1 MFSGTLEQDPI
12 GYKVRGT
19 NLYRLDYTAN
29 EQYAGCRQCRL
40 CVGRRHVV
48 IGYAGKRHY
57 ERPTTTFAPHL
68 LPPNSPQL
76 SSNVVSP
83 QLSPTHPNSQQ
94 PFTHSSEK
102 NKSTPNVRHSSFIS
116 DPRSYYPRIM
126 FIGVAPRGT
135 EDVSGVAYLG
145 HEGRILKSILRL
157 IPHNFEFYC
166 TYLVACRTSSIIY
179 NGEFTDQHSS
189 LDTPQSVSIIEEDR
203 HPTQGEITACAPH
216 IFDIYSTFNPV
227 LVVCLGKFVEKYVK
241 FPKKS
246 LLVLDSLEYITS
258 LEYRLLTVRRNAD
271 KLSKAISLHKDKI
284 YK

>member
-29 EQYAGCRQCRL
+29 ERYAGCRQCRL

-48 IGYAGKRHY
+48 IGYAGKRHH
-57 ERPTTTFAPHL
+57 ERPPSCL
-68 LPPNSPQL
+68 LSSSPQL
-76 SSNVVSP
+76 SLNNQPS
-83 QLSPTHPNSQQ
+83 QLSSSSTNSQQ
-94 PFTHSSEK
+94 SHPHSQERYR
-102 NKSTPNVRHSSFIS
+102 STTP

-227 LVVCLGKFVEKYVK
+227 LVVCLGKFVEKYTK

>member
-12 GYKVRGT
+12 GYKVRST

-29 EQYAGCRQCRL
+29 ERYAGCRQCRL

-48 IGYAGKRHY
+48 IGYAGKRHH
-57 ERPTTTFAPHL
+57 ERPTTVFAPHL
-68 LPPNSPQL
+68 LPASSQISIHNESSQL
-76 SSNVVSP
+76 PSSSA
-83 QLSPTHPNSQQ
+83 NSQHSY
-94 PFTHSSEK
+94 THSSTT
-102 NKSTPNVRHSSFIS
+102 NIRHSSSIS
-116 DPRSYYPRIM
+116 VSTSYYPRIM

-145 HEGRILKSILRL
+145 HEGRILKTLFKL
-157 IPHNFEFYC
+157 VPHNFEFYC

-189 LDTPQSVSIIEEDR
+189 LETPQSVSIIEEDR
-203 HPTQGEITACAPH
+203 HPTQGEVAACAPH

-227 LVVCLGKFVEKYVK
+227 LVVCLGKFVEKYTK

-246 LLVLDSLEYITS
+246 LLILDSLEYIAS

-271 KLSKAISLHKDKI
+271 KLSKAISLHKNKI
-284 YK
+284 YI

>member
-29 EQYAGCRQCRL
+29 ERYAGCRQCRL

-48 IGYAGKRHY
+48 IGYAGKRHH
-57 ERPTTTFAPHL
+57 ERPSSCL
-68 LPPNSPQL
+68 L
-76 SSNVVSP
+76 SSSP
-83 QLSPTHPNSQQ
+83 
-94 PFTHSSEK
+94 
-102 NKSTPNVRHSSFIS
+102 STSAS

-145 HEGRILKSILRL
+145 HEGRILKAILRL

>member
-1 MFSGTLEQDPI
+1 MFSGTIEQDPI

-29 EQYAGCRQCRL
+29 EQYSGCRQCRL

-48 IGYAGKRHY
+48 IGYAGKRHH
-57 ERPTTTFAPHL
+57 ERPITTFASHL
-68 LPPNSPQL
+68 LPYSNSSTL
-76 SSNVVSP
+76 NIRYA
-83 QLSPTHPNSQQ
+83 PT
-94 PFTHSSEK
+94 
-102 NKSTPNVRHSSFIS
+102 IS
-116 DPRSYYPRIM
+116 DPRAYYPRIM

-145 HEGRILKSILRL
+145 HEGRILKTLFKL

-189 LDTPQSVSIIEEDR
+189 LETPQSVSIIEEDR
-203 HPTQGEITACAPH
+203 HPTQGEVTACAPH
-216 IFDIYSTFNPV
+216 IFDIYSSFNPV
-227 LVVCLGKFVEKYVK
+227 LVVCLGKFVEKYTK

-246 LLVLDSLEYITS
+246 LLVLDSLEYIAS
-258 LEYRLLTVRRNAD
+258 LEYRLLTVRRNAA

-284 YK
+284 YA